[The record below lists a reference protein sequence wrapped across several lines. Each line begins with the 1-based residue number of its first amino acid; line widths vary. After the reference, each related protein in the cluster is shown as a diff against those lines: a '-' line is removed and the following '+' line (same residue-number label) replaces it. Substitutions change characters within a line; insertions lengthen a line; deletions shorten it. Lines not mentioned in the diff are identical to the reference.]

1 MLLLML
7 MLLLLLLL
15 PPPPPFSPSYQATY
29 LHSAPQLSMA
39 SCLTCLPPSP
49 PQSYSST
56 ISGMQEPQTLHNLQL
71 VFLSAIFL
79 ASPTHSQSKTIPN
92 AQHYCNIFKQAHS
105 PASKCAL

>member
-7 MLLLLLLL
+7 MLLVLLLLL
-15 PPPPPFSPSYQATY
+15 PPPPPPPFSPSYQATY
-29 LHSAPQLSMA
+29 LHSALQLSMA

-79 ASPTHSQSKTIPN
+79 ASPTHSQRKTIPN
-92 AQHYCNIFKQAHS
+92 AKH
-105 PASKCAL
+105 